1 MRRFADGDLSARAEG
16 ADECGELFNRIAGQF
31 RARLTELNDA
41 LAERQSALL
50 VHQRR
55 LAGAERLAALGA
67 LVARLA
73 HEVGTPLHSIAGHLD
88 QMLADE
94 QLPGAARDRVEIIG
108 GEVDRLISLIR
119 GHLRRLRAPDP
130 ELEETN
136 LAALIAR
143 ILGVMDPVLDV
154 RSIEVRYDEAP
165 GASEPFL
172 CDPRQVEQVVLNL
185 VQNALDAM
193 PTGGTLVIRV
203 SQTES
208 GHAISV
214 ADSGSGV
221 PAEIQDRV
229 FEPFFS
235 TKEAGQGTGLGLALC
250 REIAR
255 GHGGDILL
263 DSEPGIGTV
272 VTLTLGSSE

>member
-1 MRRFADGDLSARAEG
+1 MRRFADGDLSARANG
-16 ADECGELFNRIAGQF
+16 DDEVAALFNRIAGQL
-31 RARLTELNDA
+31 RDRLSGLGEA
-41 LAERQSALL
+41 LAERQSELL
-50 VHQRR
+50 IHQRR
-55 LAGAERLAALGA
+55 LARAERLAALGA

-88 QMLADE
+88 LMLADDC
-94 QLPGAARDRVEIIG
+94 LPTSARDRAVVIA
-108 GEVDRLISLIR
+108 GEVDRLTALIR

-130 ELEETN
+130 ELEKTD
-136 LAALIAR
+136 LSALIAR
-143 ILGVMDPVLDV
+143 ILGVLAPVLDV
-154 RSIEVRYDEAP
+154 RSIDVRFDPAP
-165 GASEPFL
+165 GASDPFR

-193 PTGGTLVIRV
+193 PAGGRLVIRL
-203 SQTES
+203 TRTNS
-208 GHAISV
+208 GRAISV

-221 PAEIQDRV
+221 SPEIQSRV

-255 GHGGDILL
+255 SHGGDILL
-263 DSEPGIGTV
+263 DSDPGIGTV
-272 VTLTLGSSE
+272 VTLILGSHE